1 MRLQY
6 PGMSS
11 EEVGGGTTEAFVPV
25 SDLSQMLRM
34 ASVAYNEHAE
44 TVNRQ
49 GMKEIGD
56 NFTRWADYATNLAN
70 ALDNATKI
78 KASTVFTDSVYPA
91 PTVEWLEVVFDDGHT
106 CPRCKGGIPNNE
118 RRGAYMGALSRRDSV
133 TEICS
138 DCGNAEAMDDFHALT
153 EKGAR

>member
-1 MRLQY
+1 MRLHY
-6 PGMSS
+6 PGASS
-11 EEVGGGTTEAFVPV
+11 EEFGDGTTESFIPV

-44 TVNRQ
+44 TIKRE
-49 GMKEIGD
+49 GIPYIAD
-56 NFTRWADYATNLAN
+56 NFTDWANYAIRIAD

-91 PTVEWLEVVFDDGHT
+91 PTVEWLSVVFDDGHT

-118 RRGAYMGALSRRDSV
+118 KRGAYMGATSRRDGV

-138 DCGNAEAMDDFHALT
+138 DCGNAEAMDDFLASGRT
-153 EKGAR
+153 VR